1 MAISLQGMATAAAEV
16 FQIATIARLITG
28 EVPATIA
35 HRLGTTAI
43 AVATTVVAAGIK
55 PAHSN

>member
-1 MAISLQGMATAAAEV
+1 MATAAAEV